1 MMVVAS
7 KICCDSFLTAWQSV
21 LIGADLATFHSEH
34 TQVCLACNSGAVG
47 DEMHMLC
54 ECTALAPLRQQHADL
69 FTPGT
74 DTARSCFAQQDHLAV
89 LNYIIDCKLDEHMT
103 LLP

>member
-1 MMVVAS
+1 M
-7 KICCDSFLTAWQSV
+7 LT
-21 LIGADLATFHSEH
+21 GADLATFHSEH

-47 DEMHMLC
+47 DEMHMLF

-69 FTPGT
+69 FTPRT
-74 DTARSCFAQQDHLAV
+74 DSVRSFFAQQDHLAV
-89 LNYIIDCKLDEHMT
+89 LNYIMDCKLYEHMT